1 MLLTRVAW
9 NGVADSAVRA
19 SCRPYR
25 LPGVLAYRS
34 PYGRRLPPEARVRF
48 SLPLGSAQT
57 ANIDPMS
64 SQVLLV
70 DDDDGF
76 RAVARRILEALGLV
90 VIAEAPTVAA
100 AMSAARELAPDAA
113 LVDVDLPDGNGVALA
128 LALSALPFN
137 PTIVLTST
145 DPDAATSDDVR
156 RSGAR
161 AFVAKADLP
170 NAPLVQLLAGT

>member
-1 MLLTRVAW
+1 
-9 NGVADSAVRA
+9 
-19 SCRPYR
+19 
-25 LPGVLAYRS
+25 
-34 PYGRRLPPEARVRF
+34 
-48 SLPLGSAQT
+48 
-57 ANIDPMS
+57 MS

-76 RAVARRILEALGLV
+76 RAVARRMLEALGLV
-90 VIAEAPTVAA
+90 VVAEAPTAAA

-113 LVDVDLPDGNGVALA
+113 LVDVDLPDGNGVTLA
-128 LALSALPFN
+128 RALSALPFN
-137 PTIVLTST
+137 PKIVLTST
-145 DPDAATSDDVR
+145 DPDAASSDDVR